1 MIRFGFA
8 VQCAATA
15 FTVYMLLGNFLARIQ
30 TTYWAPAPPWT
41 VAVAVALL
49 AFAIPSLRWGWA
61 RRASAALAVIAAWY
75 GLTIASAN
83 PPALL
88 GTSVGN
94 LIVIGSAIVILG
106 LGIQFWSRRP
116 KLRAETQTQ

>member
-15 FTVYMLLGNFLARIQ
+15 FTVYMLVLNFLAGTQ
-30 TTYWAPAPPWT
+30 TTFWAPAPPWT

-61 RRASAALAVIAAWY
+61 RRASAVLAVIAAWY
-75 GLTIASAN
+75 GLTIASTN

-116 KLRAETQTQ
+116 TLSAGTQTE

>member
-1 MIRFGFA
+1 MTRFGFA

-15 FTVYMLLGNFLARIQ
+15 FTVYMLVLNFLARTQ
-30 TTYWAPAPPWT
+30 TTSWAPAPPWT

-49 AFAIPSLRWGWA
+49 AFALPSLRWGWA
-61 RRASAALAVIAAWY
+61 RRASAALAVMAAWY
-75 GLTIASAN
+75 GLTIASTN

-94 LIVIGSAIVILG
+94 LIVIGAAIVMVG
-106 LGIQFWSRRP
+106 LGIQYWSRRP
-116 KLRAETQTQ
+116 KLSAETQTQ

>member
-1 MIRFGFA
+1 MTRFGFA

-15 FTVYMLLGNFLARIQ
+15 FTVYMLVLNFLARTQ
-30 TTYWAPAPPWT
+30 TTSWAPAPPWT

-49 AFAIPSLRWGWA
+49 AFALPSLRWGWA
-61 RRASAALAVIAAWY
+61 RRASAALAVVAAWY
-75 GLTIASAN
+75 GLTIASTN

-94 LIVIGSAIVILG
+94 LIVIGAAIVMVG
-106 LGIQFWSRRP
+106 LGIQYWSRRP
-116 KLRAETQTQ
+116 KLSAETQTQ

>member
-1 MIRFGFA
+1 MTRFGFV

-15 FTVYMLLGNFLARIQ
+15 FTVYMLVLNFLAGTQ
-30 TTYWAPAPPWT
+30 TTSWAPAPPWT

-49 AFAIPSLRWGWA
+49 AFAIPSVRWGWA

-75 GLTIASAN
+75 GLTIASTN

-88 GTSVGN
+88 GTSLGN
-94 LIVIGSAIVILG
+94 LVVIGSTIVILG
-106 LGIQFWSRRP
+106 LGIQYWSRRP
-116 KLRAETQTQ
+116 KLIAETRTQ

>member
-1 MIRFGFA
+1 MTRFGFA
-8 VQCAATA
+8 VQCAGSA
-15 FTVYMLLGNFLARIQ
+15 FTAYMLLGNFLAGTQ
-30 TTYWAPAPPWT
+30 TNDWAPAPPWT
-41 VAVAVALL
+41 VAVAIALL

-61 RRASAALAVIAAWY
+61 RQASAVLAVIAAWY
-75 GLTIASAN
+75 GLTIASTN

-106 LGIQFWSRRP
+106 LGIQYWARRP
-116 KLRAETQTQ
+116 KLSAESQTQ